1 MASSLSPGIAES
13 LLWEM
18 PDGYGDG
25 KLRHLC
31 DLTIW
36 TGAPGLIGVAV
47 DAIALPPRVALR
59 AGVTDETSV
68 RLRPRRGRR
77 AGRPGGLCEG
87 DVVLPIARPS

>member
-1 MASSLSPGIAES
+1 
-13 LLWEM
+13 M

-68 RLRPRRGRR
+68 ACGRVEAGEPADR
-77 AGRPGGLCEG
+77 AGLCEG
-87 DVVLPIARPS
+87 DVVLPIARPW